1 MRFVSG
7 FFRKEHNVPRVKAL
21 SAAQERQNELS
32 ARIVDL
38 MNRQKLDNEAM
49 AEYLGMCKRVFIQR
63 KLHNPEDFRM
73 DDIWKMEKLF
83 GCKISEPLTRKEGT
97 A

>member
-1 MRFVSG
+1 M
-7 FFRKEHNVPRVKAL
+7 PRINPL
-21 SAAQERQNELS
+21 LAAQERQKELS

-38 MNRQKLDNEAM
+38 MFRRNLDNEAV
-49 AEYLGMCKRVFIQR
+49 ANYLGISKRTFTER
-63 KLHNPEDFRM
+63 KLHSPELFSM

-83 GCKISEPLTRKEGT
+83 GCKLSEPLSRKEEM

>member
-1 MRFVSG
+1 MS
-7 FFRKEHNVPRVKAL
+7 RVKAL

-38 MNRQKLDNEAM
+38 MNRRSLDNEAM
-49 AEYLGMCKRVFIQR
+49 AEYLGMCKRIFIKR
-63 KLHNPEDFRM
+63 KLHNPEEFSM
-73 DDIWKMEKLF
+73 EDIWNMEKLF
-83 GCKISEPLTRKEGT
+83 GCKISEPLSRKEET

>member
-1 MRFVSG
+1 M
-7 FFRKEHNVPRVKAL
+7 PRIKPL
-21 SAAQERQNELS
+21 SAAQERQKELS

-38 MNRQKLDNEAM
+38 MFRRNLNNISM
-49 AEYLGMCKRVFIQR
+49 AEYLGVSEKTFIDR
-63 KLHNPEDFRM
+63 KLHRPEQFSM

-83 GCKISEPLTRKEGT
+83 GCKLSEPLSRKEEI

>member
-1 MRFVSG
+1 M
-7 FFRKEHNVPRVKAL
+7 PRIKPL

-38 MNRQKLDNEAM
+38 MNRRKLKNNAM
-49 AEYLGMCKRVFIQR
+49 AEYLGVSEKTFIDR
-63 KLHNPEDFRM
+63 KLHRPEEFSM
-73 DDIWKMEKLF
+73 GDIWKMEKLF
-83 GCKISEPLTRKEGT
+83 GCKISEPLSRKEEP

>member
-1 MRFVSG
+1 M
-7 FFRKEHNVPRVKAL
+7 PRVRAL

-38 MNRQKLDNEAM
+38 MNRRKLKNVAM
-49 AEYLGMCKRVFIQR
+49 AEYLGVSEKTFIDR
-63 KLHNPEDFRM
+63 KLHRPEEFSM
-73 DDIWKMEKLF
+73 GDIWKMEKLF
-83 GCKISEPLTRKEGT
+83 GCKISEPLSRKEEI

>member
-1 MRFVSG
+1 M
-7 FFRKEHNVPRVKAL
+7 PRIKPL
-21 SAAQERQNELS
+21 SAAQERRNELS

-38 MNRQKLDNEAM
+38 MNRRKLNNEAM
-49 AEYLGMCKRVFIQR
+49 AEYLGICEWTFVRK
-63 KLHNPEDFRM
+63 KLHYPETFTM

-83 GCKISEPLTRKEGT
+83 GCKISDPLSRKEET